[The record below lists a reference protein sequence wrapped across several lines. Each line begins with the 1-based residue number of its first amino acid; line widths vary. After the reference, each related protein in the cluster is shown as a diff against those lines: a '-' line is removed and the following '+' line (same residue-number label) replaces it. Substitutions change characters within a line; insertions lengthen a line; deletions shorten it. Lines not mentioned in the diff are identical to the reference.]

1 MWSAAR
7 GGAGVWVMMRATTR
21 ATTRMTTGTTTTKT
35 TMTGMTGGDIILNLD
50 GVAEKCG
57 VSRLVAR
64 TWIDR
69 GLKAFPLG
77 AEGRYHARDYLV
89 RESWL
94 IEFLEANAIRRQRA
108 AGGGEAAV
116 TQEAEKKARRPRTPK
131 TSPAKDW
138 IGPCPA

>member
-1 MWSAAR
+1 MA
-7 GGAGVWVMMRATTR
+7 
-21 ATTRMTTGTTTTKT
+21 TKT

-50 GVAEKCG
+50 GIAEKCG

-77 AEGRYHARDYLV
+77 ADGRYHARDYLV
-89 RESWL
+89 REIWL
-94 IEFLEANAIRRQRA
+94 IEFLEANAIRRQRE
-108 AGGGEAAV
+108 AGDGEAAV
-116 TQEAEKKARRPRTPK
+116 TEKAEAGKKKAHRPRPPK
-131 TSPAKDW
+131 TSPAEDW